1 MASEAIKLKKL
12 ELKIQREKMLYDLG
26 VRTLDNVTA
35 LAHIDG
41 LALIGTWLL
50 VEWAQNSRAPWAD
63 PLLPDND
70 PAAHY
75 IGPIAAGT
83 MQAAIAAGFALN
95 GFGQSGL
102 AKMVK

>member
-1 MASEAIKLKKL
+1 MAAESLKLKKI
-12 ELKIQREKMLYDLG
+12 ELKLQRERMFYELG
-26 VRTLDNVTA
+26 VKTLDNLTA

-63 PLLPDND
+63 PQLPDSD